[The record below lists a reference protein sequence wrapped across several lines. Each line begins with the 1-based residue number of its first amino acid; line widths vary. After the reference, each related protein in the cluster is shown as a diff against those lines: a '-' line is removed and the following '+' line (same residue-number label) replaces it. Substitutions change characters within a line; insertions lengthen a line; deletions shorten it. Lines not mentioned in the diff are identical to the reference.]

1 MCRRGRVREREVKK
15 ERKGT
20 TCTRGGRVEGGR
32 KSGRREK
39 EWKEGEREA
48 EELGLV
54 YSISSTYNYS
64 FLHAANE
71 ESHYYTSQNCT

>member
-20 TCTRGGRVEGGR
+20 TCTRGG